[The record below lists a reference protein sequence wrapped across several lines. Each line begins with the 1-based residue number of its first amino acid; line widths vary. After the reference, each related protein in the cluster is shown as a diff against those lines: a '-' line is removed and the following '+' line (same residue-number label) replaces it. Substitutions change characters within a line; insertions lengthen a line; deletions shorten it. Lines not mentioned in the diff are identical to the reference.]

1 LIEAIDIV
9 RKSGVEALGKIFGS
23 STFGTAPASDYEL
36 RLRASAGVG
45 VNICGH
51 VAGASLG
58 KELRGAD
65 VFCCPS
71 IWHEPFGMV
80 NVEAMATGLPVVA
93 TNRGGIPEIFK
104 EGGGVLL
111 PPDDA
116 SALAKTLRE
125 LALDPDRRD
134 RLGKEAYSSYQRNF
148 SWEVV
153 HRRYAEVV
161 SEC

>member
-1 LIEAIDIV
+1 
-9 RKSGVEALGKIFGS
+9 
-23 STFGTAPASDYEL
+23 
-36 RLRASAGVG
+36 
-45 VNICGH
+45 
-51 VAGASLG
+51 
-58 KELRGAD
+58 
-65 VFCCPS
+65 
-71 IWHEPFGMV
+71 MV